1 MLQRIGFLM
10 PQHRDHWWQIEV
22 GTEADRLASEVVGV
36 LVQCA
41 IPWLRAHATASG
53 EERQS

>member
-10 PQHRDHWWQIEV
+10 PRHRDHWWQIEV